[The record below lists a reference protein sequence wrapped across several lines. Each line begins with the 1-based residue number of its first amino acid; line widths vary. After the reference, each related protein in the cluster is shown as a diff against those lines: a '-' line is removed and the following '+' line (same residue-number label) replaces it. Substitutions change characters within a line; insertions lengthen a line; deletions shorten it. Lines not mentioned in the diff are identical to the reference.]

1 MRKKPITVKIY
12 DVDEIDGKLLKRV
25 VRVLGDKEELIE
37 VKELSRG
44 VNEK

>member
-1 MRKKPITVKIY
+1 VH
-12 DVDEIDGKLLKRV
+12 EIDGKLLKRA

-44 VNEK
+44 VDEK